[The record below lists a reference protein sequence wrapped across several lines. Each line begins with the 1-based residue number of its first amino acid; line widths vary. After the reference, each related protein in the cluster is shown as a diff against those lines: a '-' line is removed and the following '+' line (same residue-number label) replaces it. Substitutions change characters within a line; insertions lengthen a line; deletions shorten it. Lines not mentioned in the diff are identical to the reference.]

1 VTTTRRQLLGR
12 GLGAAGAAAIPTSL
26 VAAPPALAQ
35 ASDETDALE
44 RIVELEL
51 AAELAY
57 SLAVE
62 DGDLAPGVRQA
73 FERYGGF
80 CGEHATALSKA
91 IEQLDVD
98 PPDAQS
104 DPADYEALADF
115 DSRAPQNRQIEFMLG
130 LEEDLVR
137 IYADEN
143 ANLEAPDLVRS
154 AAEIAASH
162 AQVRVALEDLGV
174 TKPG

>member
-1 VTTTRRQLLGR
+1 VSTTRRQLLGR
-12 GLGAAGAAAIPTSL
+12 GLGAAGVIAIPSSL
-26 VAAPPALAQ
+26 LGATPALAQ
-35 ASDETDALE
+35 QSDETDALE

-62 DGDLAPGVRQA
+62 DGDLDPDARDA
-73 FERYGGF
+73 FERFGGF

-91 IEQLDVD
+91 IDQLDVE

-115 DSRAPQNRQIEFMLG
+115 DARAPQNRQIEFMLG
-130 LEEDLVR
+130 LEDDLVQ

-162 AQVRVALEDLGV
+162 AQVRVALEDLGA
-174 TKPG
+174 KQG

>member
-1 VTTTRRQLLGR
+1 MTSTRRQLLGR
-12 GLGAAGAAAIPTSL
+12 GLGAAGVAALPTSL
-26 VAAPPALAQ
+26 IATTPAFAQ

-51 AAELAY
+51 AVELAY

-62 DGDLAPGVRQA
+62 DGDLDPDARDA
-73 FERYGGF
+73 FETFGGF
-80 CGEHATALSKA
+80 CGEHATALSEA
-91 IEQLDVD
+91 IDQLDVD

-115 DSRAPQNRQIEFMLG
+115 NARAPQDKQIEFMVA
-130 LEEDLVR
+130 LEEDLVQ

-143 ANLEAPDLVRS
+143 ANLEAEDLVRS

-162 AQVRVALEDLGV
+162 AQVRVALEDLGAQR
-174 TKPG
+174 G